1 VTDWVLENGVD
12 APGIL
17 VVMAVTQ
24 QLARVSAEYLAAC
37 RTRAEESFDGE
48 HQWDPS
54 AADCLDLDW
63 APAMLE
69 RACEIAGVGELHLA
83 ALRQATDG
91 GVAMDVG
98 FLNTHP
104 HAIGPFGPAPAA
116 LEPLAV
122 RQVSGLLGEI
132 DVQAVLAVLPLD
144 MREAG
149 ALIGHGAEGLVDG
162 PRTYLMDHFDALRE
176 FYAGASK
183 RGLAVVSWWD

>member
-1 VTDWVLENGVD
+1 VD

-17 VVMAVTQ
+17 VAVAVTQ
-24 QLARVSAEYLAAC
+24 QLARVTAEYLALC
-37 RTRAEESFDGE
+37 RTRAEESSDGD

-54 AADCLDLDW
+54 EADCLDLDW
-63 APAMLE
+63 APVMLE
-69 RACEIAGVGELHLA
+69 RACRFAGVSEVHLA

-98 FLNTHP
+98 FLNAHP

-122 RQVSGLLGEI
+122 RRVCGLLGEM
-132 DVQAVLAVLPLD
+132 DLQAVLEVLPLD
-144 MREAG
+144 IEAG
-149 ALIGHGAEGLVDG
+149 ALIGHGAEGLGDG
-162 PRTYLMDHFDALRE
+162 ARTYLMDHFEALRE
-176 FYAGASK
+176 FYAGASE